1 MSWGSFLLVG
11 DMGQQLDLGEQAEE
25 LGRLRRSLARR
36 RTKDLDQDAEIASL
50 ARENL
55 NLKLGLAALV
65 RLLAAR
71 GVVQAG
77 EIADL
82 VSVLDR
88 SDRSPA
94 LTATETD
101 GPPPAEDEAASGA
114 NPTTAPRLR
123 LVGSD
128 AVDDPAHAVRRS
140 RRGLPGIR
148 VSKVPESLAAAG
160 GRP

>member
-25 LGRLRRSLARR
+25 MGRLRRSLARR
-36 RTKDLDQDAEIASL
+36 RSKDLDQDAEIASL

-71 GVVQAG
+71 AVVQAE

-82 VSVLDR
+82 VRVLDR
-88 SDRSPA
+88 SDPA
-94 LTATETD
+94 A
-101 GPPPAEDEAASGA
+101 AEPELQVRQLADDEAADSA
-114 NPTTAPRLR
+114 DAPAAPLLR
-123 LVGSD
+123 LAGSD
-128 AVDDPAHAVRRS
+128 AAGDVANRVTRP
-140 RRGLPGIR
+140 RRGSAPLRI
-148 VSKVPESLAAAG
+148 SKVPESLAG
-160 GRP
+160 VGRRP